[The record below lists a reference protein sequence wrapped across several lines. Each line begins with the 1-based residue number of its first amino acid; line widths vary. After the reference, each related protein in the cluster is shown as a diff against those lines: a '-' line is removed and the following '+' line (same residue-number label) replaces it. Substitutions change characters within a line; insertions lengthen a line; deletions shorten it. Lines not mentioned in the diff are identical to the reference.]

1 MSKGDFME
9 IGILLSFLFFL
20 GLFAGV
26 GLASMRVKEDTTD
39 DYLVAGRGMHPAL
52 AALSAVS
59 TWNSGYMFIGA
70 VGFTYMMGYNVIWMA
85 IASTAGQI
93 IAWAWLYKFIQ
104 EEGRERNV
112 RSLSSLVAE
121 KAGAPEAKLAAVLS
135 VLFLSIYAAAQL
147 TSGGKAL
154 FVMLGWDELIG
165 ILIGFVLVVAY
176 CYAGGIRASIWTD
189 AVQSCVMIVGSLIL
203 CWIALGEV
211 GGFSGLNSELKSQDP
226 ALTNIMPPDLM
237 FGISMWVF
245 AFFLGGLA
253 VAGQPQ
259 VVSRIMTLDSDND
272 RKQAMIWFFVW
283 QTPFIIMITFIG
295 LASRVLFDST
305 DFDPELGLP
314 MLAMGTMPAIGIGM
328 ILASIFAATMST
340 ADSQVL
346 ACTAAITDDIKP
358 EWREDHKT
366 TKKVTLVVAA
376 FATAIS
382 IGGLYIPGGDSVFK
396 LVVLAVYG
404 LGSIFVPLL
413 IIRWA
418 GFKPDSTH
426 SIVMMVS
433 AFSAVMLWSLL
444 PAIMGWKSV
453 AGADGIFPSVPGM
466 GAAFLSHFLM
476 CKLRGNSNSNW
487 LGRFEISQAK
497 KNQIIGFC
505 VSLLCIV
512 GVGEG
517 AYAIYAPDAND
528 GVSYRGVDDYAVYW
542 NDKTL
547 EIVSGVE
554 YIEDG
559 DFFEF
564 TYTWDD
570 PEELVGFIPINFNVN
585 GLAGETNEETSPQS
599 PVDQVACAVNS
610 GEDAFDILTVEISHR
625 EFSESASDD
634 EGFPSGVIVHFT
646 DNGWFFEGIMNQS
659 ITPVPNDE
667 RDENYNA
674 QLYVNNTSEA
684 IIYDNLYPN
693 GNHTGDYTAI
703 FRIDAQTGDGA
714 CPRTDPGEDVEYS
727 ITINGLKDFTVVP
740 KSDLVF
746 E

>member
-1 MSKGDFME
+1 ME

-20 GLFAGV
+20 GIFAGV

-85 IASTAGQI
+85 IASTLGQL

-104 EEGRERNV
+104 KEGQERSV

-121 KAGAPEAKLAAVLS
+121 KSGAPEAKLAAILS

-189 AVQSCVMIVGSLIL
+189 AVQSCVMIVGTMIL
-203 CWIALGEV
+203 CWIALGDV
-211 GGFSGLNSELKSQDP
+211 GGFSGLNAGLLSQDP
-226 ALTNIMPPDLM
+226 ALTSLMPPNLM
-237 FGISMWVF
+237 FGFSMWVL

-272 RKQAMIWFFVW
+272 RKQAMVWFFVW
-283 QTPFIIMITFIG
+283 QTPFIVLITFIG
-295 LASRVLFDST
+295 LASRVLFTSN

-314 MLAMGTMPAIGIGM
+314 MLAMDTMPAIGIGM

-366 TKKVTLVVAA
+366 TKIVTLVVAA

-382 IGGLYIPGGDSVFK
+382 VGGLYIPGGDSVFK

-413 IIRWA
+413 IIRWM
-418 GFKPDSTH
+418 GYKPDSTH
-426 SIVMMVS
+426 SIAMMVS
-433 AFSAVMLWSLL
+433 AFGAVIVWSIL
-444 PAIMGWKSV
+444 PSIMGWKSV
-453 AGADGIFPSVPGM
+453 SAADGIFPSVPGM
-466 GAAFLSHFLM
+466 GAAFATHFAF
-476 CKLRGNSNSNW
+476 CWFRSDSSDNPF
-487 LGRFEISQAK
+487 GRFSMPSRKVATWGAVILLAVVGGMEGSYQKFAPGAHSLNRDSSGYQLNYSVIQNIQSETVNIADGETYQSTFEVIETSNALISVSFIISYGETNEAFGSECDDVITVPDFSDVNGPHDQIDDNPRTTSSCDQGEIEVAWVKTNADGFYQAE
-497 KNQIIGFC
+497 
-505 VSLLCIV
+505 V
-512 GVGEG
+512 GVGEYSKEG
-517 AYAIYAPDAND
+517 TNGDLTSVRE
-528 GVSYRGVDDYAVYW
+528 GMLESYRMEGIYSV
-542 NDKTL
+542 
-547 EIVSGVE
+547 EITV
-554 YIEDG
+554 
-559 DFFEF
+559 
-564 TYTWDD
+564 
-570 PEELVGFIPINFNVN
+570 
-585 GLAGETNEETSPQS
+585 ETNTAF
-599 PVDQVACAVNS
+599 PVTNDP
-610 GEDAFDILTVEISHR
+610 
-625 EFSESASDD
+625 SE
-634 EGFPSGVIVHFT
+634 
-646 DNGWFFEGIMNQS
+646 
-659 ITPVPNDE
+659 
-667 RDENYNA
+667 
-674 QLYVNNTSEA
+674 
-684 IIYDNLYPN
+684 
-693 GNHTGDYTAI
+693 
-703 FRIDAQTGDGA
+703 
-714 CPRTDPGEDVEYS
+714 S
-727 ITINGLKDFTVVP
+727 ITISWITLEFMPEEVKRA
-740 KSDLVF
+740 
-746 E
+746 

>member
-1 MSKGDFME
+1 ME

-20 GLFAGV
+20 SIFAGV

-85 IASTAGQI
+85 IASTLGQL
-93 IAWAWLYKFIQ
+93 IAWAWLYKFIHQ
-104 EEGRERNV
+104 EGQRRNV

-121 KAGAPEAKLAAVLS
+121 KAGAPEAKLAAILS

-154 FVMLGWDELIG
+154 FVMLGWDEIIG

-211 GGFSGLNSELKSQDP
+211 GGFGGLNAGLKSQDP
-226 ALTNIMPPDLM
+226 ALINIMPPDLM
-237 FGISMWVF
+237 FGFSMWVL

-259 VVSRIMTLDSDND
+259 VVSRIMTLDTDND
-272 RKQAMIWFFVW
+272 RKQAMAWFFVW

-295 LASRVLFDST
+295 LASRVLFSSN

-314 MLAMGTMPAIGIGM
+314 MLAMETMPAVGIGM

-413 IIRWA
+413 IIRWM
-418 GFKPDSTH
+418 GYKPDSTH
-426 SIVMMVS
+426 SIGMMVS
-433 AFSAVMLWSLL
+433 AFTAVVFWSVI
-444 PAIMGWKSV
+444 PAIMGWETVS
-453 AGADGIFPSVPGM
+453 GAKGIFPSVPGM
-466 GAAFLSHFLM
+466 GAAFAAHFIMCNFREQSSKNPFGRYSIPAQKTLTVGAVVVFVLTASVEASYYAFAPDNSDSQGVIGTYNVTANFETIVLDSGGEYIDDGATFALDLSTDSLGGADAMNIVGATVVMTYSEDESSGGLGCFAPGASDTEPDTITGVLSHSTFNETGSGQNQDGAETSHETLVEWY
-476 CKLRGNSNSNW
+476 NSSMIGMVSNVTKADIMAGLDSNGAG
-487 LGRFEISQAK
+487 LGDYSIEISVDVAS
-497 KNQIIGFC
+497 G
-505 VSLLCIV
+505 
-512 GVGEG
+512 GG
-517 AYAIYAPDAND
+517 A
-528 GVSYRGVDDYAVYW
+528 GC
-542 NDKTL
+542 
-547 EIVSGVE
+547 
-554 YIEDG
+554 
-559 DFFEF
+559 
-564 TYTWDD
+564 
-570 PEELVGFIPINFNVN
+570 
-585 GLAGETNEETSPQS
+585 Q
-599 PVDQVACAVNS
+599 
-610 GEDAFDILTVEISHR
+610 H
-625 EFSESASDD
+625 
-634 EGFPSGVIVHFT
+634 T
-646 DNGWFFEGIMNQS
+646 DNGENVDYS
-659 ITPVPNDE
+659 IELIV
-667 RDENYNA
+667 
-674 QLYVNNTSEA
+674 L
-684 IIYDNLYPN
+684 
-693 GNHTGDYTAI
+693 DYT
-703 FRIDAQTGDGA
+703 
-714 CPRTDPGEDVEYS
+714 
-727 ITINGLKDFTVVP
+727 ITEVK
-740 KSDLVF
+740 